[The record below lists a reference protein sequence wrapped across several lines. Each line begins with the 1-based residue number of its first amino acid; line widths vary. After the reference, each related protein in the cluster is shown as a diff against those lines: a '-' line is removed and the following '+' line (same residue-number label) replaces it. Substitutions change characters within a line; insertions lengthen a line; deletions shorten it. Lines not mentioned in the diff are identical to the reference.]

1 MIDWP
6 ERIVYLRRRD
16 LLLRGTSLMSQRL
29 TAAVSAALVVMTGS
43 LPAHAAIDEITVTAQ
58 RREQSLQAVPLA
70 VSAFDISQIET
81 RQIDTVKD
89 IGQNIPNLQTYTV
102 TAGAQA
108 IQVHSRGASV
118 QNPGFNLSESP
129 VGIYLDDV
137 YFGRLA
143 SVNLDL
149 SDVER
154 IEVLRGPQG
163 TLYGRNTIAGAVKII
178 TRTPGDESWANGSIG
193 IGNYETTKIAGSFG
207 GPIEA
212 GALAG
217 SISAIYDKRD
227 EGWQNNPVTGGD
239 PGEYEN
245 KAARAKL
252 HWYGT
257 KDFDA
262 VLTAWVADVE
272 NDGYNGVPYAP
283 FANAGPNADYDPAP
297 ADSAP
302 LGGFYDNFD
311 PEGANYGT
319 SDQAGVN
326 LALSFQFGG
335 LTLKSITSYTNIDDQ
350 FGFDLAGGGSFAV
363 PGATG
368 LLISSDSDLD
378 QFSQE
383 FQLLGTVGEQF
394 DWQLGLYYLD
404 EDGSQTFAGDAG
416 AVGNFA
422 EQIESDTSSYAAFAE
437 GTWRFTDAW
446 SVTGGLRWTQDD
458 KDYQGACLSTPSFLN
473 LLGCVPASGATVDLD
488 EDWDELT
495 GKISLNYQ
503 IDDNQLTYL
512 SFAQGYQSGGFR
524 TLCFGNMTATCAA
537 TPFDPQTVDSIE
549 AGWKADLFD
558 DRLRLN
564 AAVFYAMY
572 DDIQQVVANGF
583 GGFPID
589 NIGDVDVYGL
599 ELEVVWAPIDG
610 LNVYA
615 NLGIQESDFGS
626 VDQLSPPGGLG
637 DSCVDDPTPPCATPT
652 DELPSNPKWQGKLGF
667 DYSIPLENSLAFFYG
682 LDIFHSDD
690 YYSEARNLIEID
702 SYTRLNGFIGFGA
715 DDQRWQVVLTGKN
728 ITDEEDNVSGIFANN
743 FTNIRTPLPPAEYM
757 LSFKVNY

>member
-1 MIDWP
+1 M
-6 ERIVYLRRRD
+6 R
-16 LLLRGTSLMSQRL
+16 QRL
-29 TAAVSAALVVMTGS
+29 TVAVSAAIAVMTGS
-43 LPAHAAIDEITVTAQ
+43 LPAHAAVDEITVTAQ
-58 RREQSLQAVPLA
+58 RREQNLQVVPLA
-70 VSAFDISQIET
+70 VSAFDISQIEN

-108 IQVHSRGASV
+108 IQIHSRGASV
-118 QNPGFNLSESP
+118 QNPGFNVSESP

-217 SISAIYDKRD
+217 SISGIYDKRD
-227 EGWQNNPVTGGD
+227 EGWQNNPVTGAD

-257 KDFDA
+257 EGFDA
-262 VLTAWVADVE
+262 VFAGWVADVE

-283 FANAGPNADYDPAP
+283 FANGGVNADFDPAP
-297 ADSAP
+297 ANSAP

-311 PEGANYGT
+311 PDGVNYGS
-319 SDQAGVN
+319 SDQAGAN

-335 LTLKSITSYTNIDDQ
+335 LTLKSITGYASIEDQ
-350 FGFDLAGGGSFAV
+350 FGFDLAGGGNFDV

-383 FQLLGTVGEQF
+383 FQLFGTLGDRF
-394 DWQLGLYYLD
+394 DWQAGLYYLN
-404 EDGSQTFAGDAG
+404 EDGSQTYAGDAG
-416 AVGNFA
+416 IFGGFA
-422 EQIESDTSSYAAFAE
+422 ELSESETDSYAVYGE
-437 GTWRFTDAW
+437 GSWRLTDAL

-458 KDYQGACLSTPSFLN
+458 KDYDISCTGALCQGTPL
-473 LLGCVPASGATVDLD
+473 DLED
-488 EDWDELT
+488 DWDETT
-495 GKISLNYQ
+495 GKLAINYQ
-503 IDDNQLTYL
+503 LNDSRLLYL
-512 SFAQGYQSGGFR
+512 GFTQGYQSGGFQS
-524 TLCFGNMTATCAA
+524 LCFGNLTADCAGKS
-537 TPFDPQTVDSIE
+537 FNPQTVDSVE

-558 DRLRLN
+558 NRLRIN
-564 AAVFYAMY
+564 AAAFYAMY
-572 DDIQQVVANGF
+572 DDIQQTVLQPPTDPLSTTIA
-583 GGFPID
+583 FPID

-599 ELEVVWAPIDG
+599 ELEVIWAPIDD

-615 NLGIQESDFGS
+615 NLGIQASDFGS
-626 VDQLSPPGGLG
+626 VDPRSPPGGLG

-667 DYSIPLENSLAFFYG
+667 DYSIPLQNSLAFFYG
-682 LDIFHSDD
+682 LDVFHSDD
-690 YYSEARNLIEID
+690 YYSEARNLVEID
-702 SYTRLNGFIGFGA
+702 SYTRLNGFIGFGT
-715 DDQRWQVVLTGKN
+715 DDRRWQVVLTGKN
-728 ITDEEDNVSGIFANN
+728 ITDEEDNVSGIFSNGFA
-743 FTNIRTPLPPAEYM
+743 NIRTPLPPAEYM

>member
-1 MIDWP
+1 MN
-6 ERIVYLRRRD
+6 
-16 LLLRGTSLMSQRL
+16 QRQPMTTRL
-29 TAAVSAALVVMTGS
+29 GQIALGAALAAGS
-43 LPAHAAIDEITVTAQ
+43 LPAQAAIDEILVTAQ
-58 RREQSLQAVPLA
+58 RREQNLQVVPLA
-70 VSAFDISQIET
+70 VSAFDINQIRT

-89 IGQNIPNLQTYTV
+89 IGRNVPNLQTYTV

-129 VGIYLDDV
+129 VGIYIDDV

-178 TRTPGDESWANGSIG
+178 TRTPGDESWATGSVG

-207 GPIEA
+207 GPIEE
-212 GALAG
+212 GALAA
-217 SISAIYDKRD
+217 SISAVYDNRD
-227 EGWQNNPVTGGD
+227 EGWQNNPITGAD
-239 PGEYEN
+239 PGEYKN

-257 KDFDA
+257 RNFDA
-262 VLTAWVADVE
+262 VLTAWVVDLE

-283 FANAGPNADYDPAP
+283 FANAGTNANFDPAP
-297 ADSAP
+297 PGGP
-302 LGGFYDNFD
+302 LDGFYANFD
-311 PEGANYGT
+311 PPGVNYGS
-319 SDQAGVN
+319 SDQAGTN
-326 LALSFQFGG
+326 LALSFEFGG
-335 LTLKSITSYTNIDDQ
+335 VTLKSITGYANIDDQ
-350 FGFDLAGGGSFAV
+350 FGFDLAGGGNQGVA
-363 PGATG
+363 GATG
-368 LLISSDSDLD
+368 LLITSDSTLD

-383 FQLLGTVGEQF
+383 FQLLGRLGDSF
-394 DWQLGLYYLD
+394 DWQLGLFYLN
-404 EDGSQTFAGDAG
+404 EDGSQSFAGDAG
-416 AVGNFA
+416 AFVGNFA
-422 EQIESDTSSYAAFAE
+422 EQIENETDSYAVFAE
-437 GTWRFTDAW
+437 GTYKFTDAL
-446 SVTGGLRWTQDD
+446 SLTGGLRWTQDEKEYSD
-458 KDYQGACLSTPSFLN
+458 TCLSTPSVLN
-473 LLGCVPASGATVDLD
+473 LLACQPASGATVDLD
-488 EDWDELT
+488 DDWDELT
-495 GKISLNYQ
+495 GKLSLNYQ
-503 IDDNQLTYL
+503 LNDDQLVYL
-512 SFAQGYQSGGFR
+512 GFSQGYQSGGYR
-524 TLCFGNMTATCAA
+524 TLCFGNLTAACGG

-549 AGWKADLFD
+549 AGWKAELFD
-558 DRLRLN
+558 NRLRLN
-564 AAVFYAMY
+564 AVAFYAMY
-572 DDIQQVVANGF
+572 EDIQQVVTNFA

-599 ELEVVWAPIDG
+599 ELEILWAPIDD

-626 VDQLSPPGGLG
+626 VSPLSPPGGLG

-652 DELPSNPKWQGKLGF
+652 DELPSNPKWQGKIGF
-667 DYSIPLENSLAFFYG
+667 DYTIPLENSLAFFYG
-682 LDIFHSDD
+682 LDIYHSDD
-690 YYSEARNLIEID
+690 YYSEARNLIEIE

-715 DDQRWQVVLTGKN
+715 DDQHWQVILSGKN

>member
-1 MIDWP
+1 
-6 ERIVYLRRRD
+6 
-16 LLLRGTSLMSQRL
+16 MSQRL
-29 TAAVSAALVVMTGS
+29 TVAVSAALVVMTGS
-43 LPAHAAIDEITVTAQ
+43 LPAQAAIDEITVTAQ
-58 RREQSLQAVPLA
+58 RREQNLQVVPLA

-227 EGWQNNPVTGGD
+227 EGWQNNPVTGAD

-257 KDFDA
+257 EGFDA
-262 VLTAWVADVE
+262 VFAGWVADVE

-283 FANAGPNADYDPAP
+283 FANGGVNADFDPAP
-297 ADSAP
+297 ANSAP

-311 PEGANYGT
+311 PDGVNYGT

-335 LTLKSITSYTNIDDQ
+335 LTLKSITGYASIEDQ
-350 FGFDLAGGGSFAV
+350 FGFDLAGGGFVDA
-363 PGATG
+363 PGTAG
-368 LLISSDSDLD
+368 LLIASDSDMD
-378 QFSQE
+378 QVSQE
-383 FQLLGTVGEQF
+383 FQLLGKLGESL
-394 DWQLGLYYLD
+394 DWQLGLFYLN
-404 EDGSQTFAGDAG
+404 EDGSQTYAGELG
-416 AVGNFA
+416 AALFSELGD
-422 EQIESDTSSYAAFAE
+422 IETDSYAVYGE
-437 GTWRFTDAW
+437 GTYQLTDAL
-446 SVTGGLRWTQDD
+446 SVTAGLRWTKDEKEFSNDCVGLFCADD
-458 KDYQGACLSTPSFLN
+458 SDPLPSDPGFPGPTP
-473 LLGCVPASGATVDLD
+473 GVAGVAIED
-488 EDWDELT
+488 DWDETTYKL
-495 GKISLNYQ
+495 GLNYQ
-503 IDDNQLTYL
+503 LTDDQLLYATY
-512 SFAQGYQSGGFR
+512 STGFQAGGFQS
-524 TLCFGNMTATCAA
+524 LCFGNLRSSCGGTS
-537 TPFDPQTVDSIE
+537 FDPQTVDSVE
-549 AGWKADLFD
+549 AGWKSDLFD
-558 DRLRLN
+558 NTLRLN
-564 AAVFYAMY
+564 VAAFYAMY
-572 DDIQQVVANGF
+572 DDIQQIVANGF

-589 NIGDVDVYGL
+589 NIGDVDVYGV
-599 ELEVVWAPIDG
+599 EFEVLWAPIDD
-610 LNVYA
+610 LNIFA

-626 VDQLSPPGGLG
+626 VDPQSPPGGLG

-652 DELPSNPKWQGKLGF
+652 DELPSNPKWQGKIGF
-667 DYSIPLENSLAFFYG
+667 DYTIPLDNSLAFFYG

-690 YYSEARNLIEID
+690 YYSEARNLVEID

-715 DDQRWQVVLTGKN
+715 EDQRWQVVLTGKN
-728 ITDEEDNVSGIFANN
+728 ITDEEDNVSGIFNN
-743 FTNIRTPLPPAEYM
+743 GFANIRTPLPPAEYM